1 MLNKVVNHYLN
12 IPILFISFDER
23 NITQRKLVFIQIFSI
38 KTLKIAIFR
47 IGIGY
52 NKFIYQFL
60 FFILER
66 LDHLFNKN
74 ARREQMA
81 NLKGKVARER
91 REAQL
96 RAERKAAERRVCHI
110 PYVSKFETHN

>member
-1 MLNKVVNHYLN
+1 M
-12 IPILFISFDER
+12 I
-23 NITQRKLVFIQIFSI
+23 
-38 KTLKIAIFR
+38 IAIFR

-96 RAERKAAERRVCHI
+96 RAERKAAERRGCTKNYK
-110 PYVSKFETHN
+110 PYSMFHTNLNIRPLVKRAC